1 MSRVLGVDLGSRR
14 IGLAVSDATA
24 TLATPLQVLPRG
36 VDHAADHT
44 AILAIARDEEV
55 RRIVVGWPRSLS
67 GADGPAARSVRDEV
81 EELRVAA
88 GADLPVELYDE
99 RFSTVTAARHLREGG
114 RRTPAGRK
122 KQRESIDAAAAA
134 VILQSYLDAPGRDA

>member
-1 MSRVLGVDLGSRR
+1 MLGVDLGSRR
-14 IGLAVSDATA
+14 IGLAISDATA
-24 TLATPLQVLPRG
+24 TLATPLSVVPRG
-36 VDHAADHT
+36 ADHAADHA
-44 AILAIARDEEV
+44 AILATAREHEAQ
-55 RRIVVGWPRSLS
+55 RIVVGWPRSLS

-81 EELRVAA
+81 EELRAVA

-99 RFSTVTAARHLREGG
+99 RFSTVTAARRLRQAG
-114 RRTPAGRK
+114 RRNPAGRK